1 MSRIHFLLCSVVTVQ
16 LPGWSQTLLTW
27 MNWSWNSV
35 RGPAQS
41 QALNLER
48 EFSMRVDST
57 GTNQWHLNIL
67 YSLRRSG
74 RLFVFQVV
82 DSHEVRTEQ
91 IECAN
96 EKFLRK
102 VERYLQ
108 NGTYKGLHGDPIRIY
123 TIEVTEVEQL
133 RSYDQEQISKSPAIY
148 ASM

>member
-1 MSRIHFLLCSVVTVQ
+1 MNKIPCRLCSVDTAW
-16 LPGWSQTLLTW
+16 LPGWSQTLLTQ

-35 RGPAQS
+35 RGH
-41 QALNLER
+41 ALSRASNLAK
-48 EFSMRVDST
+48 EFSMSLDFT
-57 GTNQWHLNIL
+57 GKYNINSML
-67 YSLRRSG
+67 FSLRRST

-108 NGTYKGLHGDPIRIY
+108 NGTYKGMHGDPIRIY

-133 RSYDQEQISKSPAIY
+133 RSYDQEHISKSPAIY